1 MNKKEIDICICFYN
15 TPLKYFKICLDSI
28 KKQTNKNFNLIL
40 LNDGSTN
47 SDLEEYLNNE
57 ILNKDNGFDIEYHK
71 QENKGLFH
79 SRIEIIKFAV
89 SKYIYFLDSDD
100 IMKPE
105 AIDLM
110 INEIYNNKYNY
121 KEPDVISFICE
132 ETKNGVTEIIRN
144 KEDSF
149 IGIKTNNEFD
159 FSILELFSSKTIYG
173 YYCVM
178 WDKLYK
184 TSVLKNIYLKKL
196 NNFFDDIGKIF
207 NREDDTHNMII
218 FSFINSFISTTD
230 VILTYRKDDDR
241 HKDLDN
247 EARVINLINY
257 FLVHFKFKNTKY
269 LWTNKSVTF
278 INLLNEIID
287 RKVKTNKAI
296 ANYLIELYHL
306 EEKIK
311 SIYDNKNNS
320 INEYFDFST
329 GKLILKN
336 KNIL

>member
-1 MNKKEIDICICFYN
+1 MERKEIDICICFYN

-28 KKQTNKNFNLIL
+28 KKQINKNFNLIL

-47 SDLEEYLNNE
+47 TDLEEYLNNE
-57 ILNKDNGFDIEYHK
+57 ILNKDNGFNIEYHK

-79 SRIEIIKFAV
+79 SRIEIIKFAI

-100 IMKPE
+100 IMKPD
-105 AIDLM
+105 AIELM

-121 KEPDVISFICE
+121 KEPDVISFVCE
-132 ETKNGVTEIIRN
+132 ETKDNISKIVRK

-149 IGIKTNNEFD
+149 IGIKVNDKFD
-159 FSILELFSSKTIYG
+159 FSILELYNSKTIYG
-173 YYCVM
+173 YYRVM
-178 WDKLYK
+178 WDKIYK

-196 NNFFDDIGKIF
+196 NNFFEDIGKIF
-207 NREDDTHNMII
+207 SGEDDTHNMII

-230 VILTYRKDDDR
+230 IILTYRKDEDR
-241 HKDLDN
+241 HKELDN
-247 EARVINLINY
+247 DARIINMVNY
-257 FLVHFKFKNTKY
+257 FLAHFKFKNEKY
-269 LWTNKSVTF
+269 LWSNKSITF
-278 INLLNEIID
+278 INLLNNLID
-287 RKVKTNKAI
+287 REIKTNKAI
-296 ANYLIELYHL
+296 INFLIELYHL

-311 SIYDNKNNS
+311 SIYNEKDSLINK
-320 INEYFDFST
+320 YFDFSD